1 MAKTKYCLIIWPF
14 PLYFCP
20 IFVRKWPIQRK
31 HFPVVL
37 RAHLYIFGISGGG
50 RTGITC
56 MLIQNLTFFFF
67 PPPPPISQGPPRSG
81 SFPQIWGNE
90 KFQNWGN
97 SPELGKWQI
106 FDQFFLMEE
115 LIVMSYNYSGTCIIY
130 QKIK

>member
-37 RAHLYIFGISGGG
+37 RAHLYIFGISGGR

-56 MLIQNLTFFFF
+56 MLIQNSTFYFFA
-67 PPPPPISQGPPRSG
+67 PLQ
-81 SFPQIWGNE
+81 WGHRTE
-90 KFQNWGN
+90 FIDKGGDTAQT
-97 SPELGKWQI
+97 S
-106 FDQFFLMEE
+106 
-115 LIVMSYNYSGTCIIY
+115 
-130 QKIK
+130 

>member
-37 RAHLYIFGISGGG
+37 RAHLYIFGISGGR

-56 MLIQNLTFFFF
+56 MLIQIQLFIFL
-67 PPPPPISQGPPRSG
+67 PPPKSPPQ
-81 SFPQIWGNE
+81 
-90 KFQNWGN
+90 K
-97 SPELGKWQI
+97 LI
-106 FDQFFLMEE
+106 FHNKKHR
-115 LIVMSYNYSGTCIIY
+115 VNNNN
-130 QKIK
+130 IKD

>member
-37 RAHLYIFGISGGG
+37 RAHLYIFGISGGR

-56 MLIQNLTFFFF
+56 MLIQNSTFYFFA
-67 PPPPPISQGPPRSG
+67 PPPNVYTSSSQSNWLSTVTPLRPI
-81 SFPQIWGNE
+81 I
-90 KFQNWGN
+90 
-97 SPELGKWQI
+97 
-106 FDQFFLMEE
+106 
-115 LIVMSYNYSGTCIIY
+115 T
-130 QKIK
+130 